1 MEKFEKLKYSE
12 IETRKVSDNESSFSL
27 KPLERGFAN
36 TLGNAVRRV
45 ILSSVS
51 GVAPF
56 AVKVE
61 GVDHEFQAITGVKE
75 DVVQLILNLK
85 DIRFKYN
92 PEVVQDEEVVRV
104 SLNGGKGEVTSK
116 DLTLPA
122 GLELVSGD
130 MPIANVS
137 ANSELNL
144 EIFLVAGRGFKSFE
158 ENKETIKVKQNLIE
172 TSLPSGS
179 LIAVDSDFSPVIN
192 VAYSSEELNSS
203 SAEIQEEL
211 KINVKTD
218 GSVEAKT
225 AIAQAAHILIS
236 HLEVISN
243 VDNIEKAEIFQ
254 AVKVAEKEAPSESI
268 NISALDISVRS
279 YNCLK
284 RSNIET
290 LDQLA
295 EMTYQELENI
305 QNLGKK
311 SLEEI
316 LSVLNE
322 HNIKLKEGDR

>member
-1 MEKFEKLKYSE
+1 MEKFEKLVYSE
-12 IETRKVSDNESSFSL
+12 IETKKISENESSFSL

-61 GVDHEFQAITGVKE
+61 GIDHEFQAITGVKE
-75 DVVQLILNLK
+75 DAVQLVLNLK

-92 PEVVQDEEVVRV
+92 PAVFADGEVVKV
-104 SLNGGKGEVTSK
+104 SLENGTGEVTSK

-122 GLELVSGD
+122 GVELVSND
-130 MPIANVS
+130 MPIAQV
-137 ANSELNL
+137 AKTGKLNL
-144 EIFLVAGRGFKSFE
+144 EIFLIAGRGFKSFE
-158 ENKETIKVKQNLIE
+158 ENKETIKTLSTLMN
-172 TSLPSGS
+172 TSISTGS
-179 LIAVDSDFSPVIN
+179 FIAVDSDFSPVVN
-192 VAYSSEELNSS
+192 VAYTSEELNSS
-203 SAEIQEEL
+203 SAEIQEQLTL
-211 KINVKTD
+211 KVKTD
-218 GSVEAKT
+218 GSIEAKT
-225 AIAQAAHILIS
+225 AIAQAAHILMS
-236 HLEVISN
+236 HLEVLSN
-243 VDNIEKAEIFQ
+243 VDNIQKDEIFQ
-254 AVKVAEKEAPSESI
+254 AAKVEVKEAPSEAISI
-268 NISALDISVRS
+268 STLDISVRS

-295 EMTYQELENI
+295 EMTYSELENI

-322 HNIKLKEGDR
+322 HNIKLKGEK

>member
-1 MEKFEKLKYSE
+1 MEKFEKLVYSE
-12 IETRKVSDNESSFSL
+12 IETKKISENESSFSL

-61 GVDHEFQAITGVKE
+61 GIDHEFQAITGVKE
-75 DVVQLILNLK
+75 DAVQLVLNLK

-92 PEVVQDEEVVRV
+92 PAVFAEGEVVKV
-104 SLNGGKGEVTSK
+104 SLENGTGEVTSK

-122 GLELVSGD
+122 GVELVSND
-130 MPIANVS
+130 MPIAQV
-137 ANSELNL
+137 AKTGKLNL
-144 EIFLVAGRGFKSFE
+144 EIFLIAGRGFKSFE
-158 ENKETIKVKQNLIE
+158 ENKETIKTLSTLMN
-172 TSLPSGS
+172 TSISTGS
-179 LIAVDSDFSPVIN
+179 FIAVDSDFSPVVN
-192 VAYSSEELNSS
+192 VAYTSEELNSS
-203 SAEIQEEL
+203 SAEIQEQLTL
-211 KINVKTD
+211 KVKTD
-218 GSVEAKT
+218 GSIEAKT
-225 AIAQAAHILIS
+225 AIAQAAHILMS
-236 HLEVISN
+236 HLEVLSN
-243 VDNIEKAEIFQ
+243 VDNIQKDEIFQ
-254 AVKVAEKEAPSESI
+254 AAKVEVKEAPSEAISI
-268 NISALDISVRS
+268 STLDISVRS

-295 EMTYQELENI
+295 EMTYSELENI

-322 HNIKLKEGDR
+322 HNIKLKGEK